1 MPPKN
6 SEEFSYTPRI
16 FIGHDGK
23 VSKVVD
29 YPILRVRIKYKHTL
43 TSTPVEC
50 LVDSGSVINL
60 FPASWGELLKI
71 SIKSGQLQKI
81 YGIGGISID
90 SYRHDLHLYIVDSK
104 INFRTYAYF
113 SEKQNTPLLGRYGF
127 FDKFKNVSFN
137 QDRGSFSLIK

>member
-1 MPPKN
+1 MPPKK
-6 SEEFSYTPRI
+6 SEEFNYTPRI
-16 FIGHDGK
+16 VIGNDEK
-23 VSKVVD
+23 VLKIVD

-60 FPASWGELLKI
+60 FPASWGVLLKI
-71 SIKSGQLQKI
+71 PIKSGQLQKI
-81 YGIGGISID
+81 YGIGGVLIE
-90 SYRHDLHLYIVDSK
+90 SYRHDVHFYIIDSK

-127 FDKFKNVSFN
+127 FDMFKNVSFN
-137 QDRGSFSLIK
+137 QDRGSFTLTK